1 MKYSFYMGTKFTR
14 RDLAAGLLGA
24 APLLAQAPPAPA
36 AGDAAIARDKLKSN
50 AELIRKFDLPAAT
63 EPSFIFKP

>member
-1 MKYSFYMGTKFTR
+1 MGTKFTR

-24 APLLAQAPPAPA
+24 APLLAQAPEAA
-36 AGDAAIARDKLKSN
+36 SVAGDAAIARDKLKSN
-50 AELIRKFDLPAAT
+50 AELIRKFDLLVAT

>member
-24 APLLAQAPPAPA
+24 APLLAQAPLPVSVVAD
-36 AGDAAIARDKLKSN
+36 DAA
-50 AELIRKFDLPAAT
+50 LIRKFDLPSAT

>member
-1 MKYSFYMGTKFTR
+1 MGTKFTR

-24 APLLAQAPPAPA
+24 APLLAQAPLPASVVA
-36 AGDAAIARDKLKSN
+36 DDAAIVREKLKSN
-50 AELIRKFDLPAAT
+50 ADLIRKFDLPSAT